1 VAIGAPRF
9 FRDTLINQAAGAVPA
24 LLSLAALPFVL
35 HRIGVES
42 YGSWV
47 AILAT
52 INGLSL
58 FDLGLASSVTR
69 AVAEAPVVAAERSE
83 VREFVCTA
91 FTVTLLIGAGIAVAI
106 LFVVPGVTTGLGLDT
121 GTRSI
126 IRVCAAIVALT
137 GVITGFKTWVLTGL
151 GRFDVASG
159 VTALLSVSRTIACV
173 ASVAAGYG
181 LDGVAVSYAA
191 CGVLAAVGAAIATT
205 AVAPD
210 YGGVRLTF
218 ASRALRRR
226 ASFSIASQSVQIL
239 GTLATDTIP
248 VLVVGWSLGAAPVVV
263 YYVGQRIAALA
274 SQITGAAGSV
284 LYTAACEA
292 GAAGGDL
299 ASLLAEGS
307 RWMALLAIPLF
318 VVVSTLAPNVLV
330 AWLGAADPAA
340 IEVLRLLV
348 ASMLVTALG
357 EAGLYVLWVRSVHRV
372 VAVSTVALGL
382 SLATTLAL
390 TRAVGVSGA
399 AAAVLVYS
407 AASAVGFVW
416 LGARAC
422 GTRLSTV
429 AVRALSGMFV
439 SAVAA
444 WLVSVLFVR
453 LLNPTSLL
461 SVGSAL
467 VAGGATF
474 ALTFF
479 AAGARA
485 DERRLVLS
493 ALKRLRR

>member
-1 VAIGAPRF
+1 
-9 FRDTLINQAAGAVPA
+9 
-24 LLSLAALPFVL
+24 
-35 HRIGVES
+35 
-42 YGSWV
+42 
-47 AILAT
+47 
-52 INGLSL
+52 
-58 FDLGLASSVTR
+58 
-69 AVAEAPVVAAERSE
+69 
-83 VREFVCTA
+83 
-91 FTVTLLIGAGIAVAI
+91 
-106 LFVVPGVTTGLGLDT
+106 
-121 GTRSI
+121 
-126 IRVCAAIVALT
+126 
-137 GVITGFKTWVLTGL
+137 
-151 GRFDVASG
+151 
-159 VTALLSVSRTIACV
+159 
-173 ASVAAGYG
+173 
-181 LDGVAVSYAA
+181 
-191 CGVLAAVGAAIATT
+191 
-205 AVAPD
+205 
-210 YGGVRLTF
+210 
-218 ASRALRRR
+218 
-226 ASFSIASQSVQIL
+226 
-239 GTLATDTIP
+239 